1 MNNEPSLTSPHTR
14 RHFLQGSGT
23 LAIGGALLPYITV
36 KERGFAAN
44 SDTLKVGLVG
54 CGGRGTGAASQALN
68 ADPNVVL
75 HAVGDVH
82 DDKLQVSLKSLRE
95 EASIG
100 SRVKV
105 TPETTFIGLDSYKK
119 VLDSGVD
126 VVLLATPPGFRPFH
140 LRAAIEAGKHVFC
153 EKPMA
158 TDAPGVRS
166 VMASAKLAKEKKLAL
181 VSGFCWRYNFA
192 EREMM
197 KRIHDGQIGDPMSLY
212 TVYNTGALW
221 VNPRKPTQTDLQYQ
235 LRNWYYFTWLSGDH
249 IVEQAVHSID
259 KMAWAMKDEPP
270 VKCVAHGGRQVRTG
284 PDYGHIFDHFSAVY
298 EYANGA
304 RGYHFCRQQPGCAS
318 DNSDYIIGTKAV
330 ARIKAFGPLTIVGG
344 GNNWKYA
351 GERPNMYQVEHNELF
366 ASIRSGNPLNDGE
379 WMARSTMTA
388 IMGRM
393 AAYTGQE
400 LTWEQALNSEENLTK
415 QACGQEGK
423 EGDPEFRWD
432 MKLFVPPVAMPGQT
446 RFA

>member
-1 MNNEPSLTSPHTR
+1 MNFEPSFSSPQSR
-14 RHFLQGSGT
+14 RHFLKGSTTFAVGS
-23 LAIGGALLPYITV
+23 ALLPYISV
-36 KERGFAAN
+36 KENAFAAN
-44 SDTLKVGLVG
+44 SDTLKVGLIG
-54 CGGRGTGAASQALN
+54 CGGRGSGAASQALN

-75 HAVGDVH
+75 HAVGDMH
-82 DDKLQVSLKSLRE
+82 EDKLQTCLKSLRE
-95 EASIG
+95 DATIG

-105 TPETTFIGLDSYKK
+105 TPETTFIGLDAYKK
-119 VLDSGVD
+119 VLESGVD

-140 LRAAIEAGKHVFC
+140 LRAAVEAGKHIFC

-181 VSGFCWRYNFA
+181 VAGFCWRYNFG
-192 EREMM
+192 ERELM
-197 KRIHDGQIGDPMSLY
+197 KRVHGGEIGDPMSLY

-221 VNPRKPTQTDLQYQ
+221 VNPRKPGQTDLQYQ

-259 KMAWAMKDEPP
+259 KMAWAMQDAKP

-284 PDYGHIFDHFSAVY
+284 PDYGHIFDHFSVVY
-298 EYANGA
+298 EYASGA

-318 DNSDYIIGTKAV
+318 DNSDYFIGTKGV
-330 ARIKAFGPLTIVGG
+330 AKIKAFGPLTISG
-344 GNNWKYA
+344 GNAWKFS

-366 ASIRSGNPLNDGE
+366 ASIRKGQPLNDGE
-379 WMARSTMTA
+379 WMAQSTMTA

-400 LTWEQALNSEENLTK
+400 ITWEQALNSEENLTK
-415 QACGQEGK
+415 QAVGQEGK
-423 EGDPEFRWD
+423 EGDPEFRLD
-432 MKLFVPPVAMPGQT
+432 LKMYVPPVAIPGQT
-446 RFA
+446 KFA

>member
-1 MNNEPSLTSPHTR
+1 MNSEPNFSSPQSR
-14 RHFLQGSGT
+14 RHFLQSSGT
-23 LAIGGALLPYITV
+23 LAVGGALLPYISV
-36 KERGFAAN
+36 KENAYAAN
-44 SDTLKVGLVG
+44 GDTLKVGLIG

-75 HAVGDVH
+75 HAMGDLH
-82 DDKLQVSLKSLRE
+82 DDKLQVSLKSLKE
-95 EASIG
+95 EASIS

-105 TPETTFIGLDSYKK
+105 TPETTFLGLDAYKK
-119 VLDSGVD
+119 VLSSGVD

-140 LRAAIEAGKHVFC
+140 LKAAVEAGKHIFC

-181 VSGFCWRYNFA
+181 VAGFCWRYNNG
-192 EREMM
+192 ERELM
-197 KRIHDGQIGDPMSLY
+197 KRIHGGEIGTPMSLH

-221 VNPRKPTQTDLQYQ
+221 VNPRKPGQTDMQYQ

-259 KMAWAMKDEPP
+259 KMAWATQDAVP

-284 PDYGHIFDHFSAVY
+284 PDYGHIFDHFSVVY

-304 RGYHFCRQQPGCAS
+304 RGYHFCRQQAGCAS
-318 DNSDYIIGTKAV
+318 DNSDYFVGTKGT
-330 ARIKAFGPLTIVGG
+330 ARIKAFGPLTIVGEKP
-344 GNNWKYA
+344 WKFS
-351 GERPNMYQVEHNELF
+351 GDRPNMYQVEHNELF
-366 ASIRSGNPLNDGE
+366 ASIRKGEPLNDGP
-379 WMARSTMTA
+379 WMAQSTLTA

-400 LTWEQALNSEENLTK
+400 ITWEQALNSEENLTK
-415 QACGQEGK
+415 QALGQEGK
-423 EGDPEFRWD
+423 EGDPEFRLD
-432 MKLFVPPVAMPGQT
+432 MKLFVPPVAIPGQT
-446 RFA
+446 KFA